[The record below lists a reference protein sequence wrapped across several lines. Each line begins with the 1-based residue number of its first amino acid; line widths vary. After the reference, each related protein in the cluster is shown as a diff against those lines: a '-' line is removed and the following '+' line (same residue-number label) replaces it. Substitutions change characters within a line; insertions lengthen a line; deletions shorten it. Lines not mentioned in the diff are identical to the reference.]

1 MNDTREPVSGPLRRL
16 GASVLT
22 LSRIRLEL
30 FAIEAQE
37 EKERIAGVVLWAVFA
52 ALVSGFALLML
63 MLLVVVALWDSYRL
77 LALGVATAVLVAAA
91 AAAAARLKGL
101 LGQPSTLF
109 HSSIGELRQDADALR
124 NRRSDA

>member
-1 MNDTREPVSGPLRRL
+1 MNDTQEPVSGPLRRL

-52 ALVSGFALLML
+52 ALVTGFALLML
-63 MLLVVVALWDSYRL
+63 LMLIVVALWDSHRL
-77 LALGVATAVLVAAA
+77 LALAGTTAVLIAAAVAAVA
-91 AAAAARLKGL
+91 KLKGL

-109 HSSIGELRQDADALR
+109 QSSISELRQDADALR
-124 NRRSDA
+124 SRRPGP